1 MNNLIS
7 NWNSTKTRNLIIF
20 ICSLLSA
27 LLLWIYVTGVE
38 NQDIEETFRNIP
50 VEVRHSN
57 VLKDNYGLTMITSS
71 QLFTDVT
78 LSGRRSDLNRLK
90 NEDISVYL
98 DLSAVEEA
106 GDKSLPV
113 KHDPLP
119 TGVNYVSSST
129 ETVMVTVDKII
140 DKEFE
145 ITANANYIISS
156 SYDVED
162 AIITDSESNEL
173 RAVRVSGPQKEIDSI
188 ASIRAD
194 VDFGEIDSTTEA
206 KTNLVMYDSL
216 GTPIVSNKLTLSH
229 TSVKVK
235 VPVYTEKKLKLT
247 VEQAYGTFSEEQVKF
262 RINPSEIAVKGDP
275 KVLSKMDT
283 LMLDAINEKQIGL
296 YRTGSYKI
304 TIKVPDGMTITS
316 NHSVA
321 NVTATLSD
329 SVNKNTVE
337 FPTKN
342 ITLKHLDENL
352 ECTFKRD
359 EITLTAFNSTESTL
373 DEKDVNVVLDLT
385 DYTEPGTY
393 TATVSAATIDRI
405 NYAYIIDE
413 DGDYSVTF
421 TIKDKN

>member
-1 MNNLIS
+1 MNKLVS

-38 NQDIEETFRNIP
+38 NQDVEETFRNIP

-78 LSGRRSDLNRLK
+78 LSGRRSDLNKLK
-90 NEDISVYL
+90 NEDIAVYL

-106 GDKSLPV
+106 GDKSLPL

-119 TGVNYVSSST
+119 TGITYISSST

-162 AIITDSESNEL
+162 AIVTDSESNEL

-188 ASIRAD
+188 ATIRAD

-235 VPVYTEKKLKLT
+235 IPVYTEKKLKLT
-247 VEQAYGTFSEEQVKF
+247 VEQAYGTFSEDQIKF

-283 LMLDAINEKQIGL
+283 LMLDAVNEKQIGL

-304 TIKVPDGMTITS
+304 TIKVPEGMTITS

-329 SVNKNTVE
+329 GVNKNTLD
-337 FPTKN
+337 FPTSD

-352 ECTFKRD
+352 ECSFKEE
-359 EITLTAFNSTESTL
+359 EITLTAFNATESTL
-373 DEKDVNVVLDLT
+373 DEKDVNVILDLT

-393 TATVSAATIDRI
+393 TATVSASTIERI

-413 DGDYSVTF
+413 GGDYSVTF
-421 TIKDKN
+421 TIRNKK

>member
-1 MNNLIS
+1 MNRLTE

-38 NQDIEETFRNIP
+38 NQDVEKTYRNIP
-50 VEVRHSN
+50 IEVRHAN
-57 VLKDNYGLTMITSS
+57 LLKDNYGLTMITSS

-78 LSGRRSDLNRLK
+78 LSGKRTDLNKLK
-90 NEDISVYL
+90 NDEIKIFL
-98 DLSAVEEA
+98 DLSGVEEA

-113 KHDPLP
+113 RHDTLP
-119 TGVNYVSSST
+119 VGVKYVSSSSDT
-129 ETVMVTVDKII
+129 IMVTVDKII

-145 ITANANYIISS
+145 IAANANYIISS
-156 SYDVED
+156 AYEVEG
-162 AIITDSESNEL
+162 AIVTDSESNEL
-173 RAVRVSGPQKEIDSI
+173 RAVRISGPQKEIDAI
-188 ASIRAD
+188 ASVRAN

-216 GTPIVSNKLTLSH
+216 GNPIISSKLTLSH
-229 TSVKVK
+229 TAVKVK
-235 VPVYTEKKLKLT
+235 IPVYTEKKLRLT
-247 VEQAYGTFSEEQVKF
+247 VEQAYGTFAEDQINF
-262 RINPSEIAVKGDP
+262 RISPSEIAVKGDP

-304 TIKVPDGMTITS
+304 TIKVPEGMTITS

-321 NVTATLSD
+321 NVTATLSN
-329 SVNKNTVE
+329 SVVRNTVE
-337 FPTKN
+337 FPTSK

-352 ECTFKRD
+352 ECSFKKD
-359 EITLTAFNSTESTL
+359 ELTLTAFNSTESTL
-373 DEKDVNVVLDLT
+373 DEKDVNVILDLT

-393 TATVSAATIDRI
+393 TATVSASTIDRI
-405 NYAYIIDE
+405 SYAYIIDE
-413 DGDYSVTF
+413 GGDYSVTF
-421 TIKDKN
+421 TIKAKK

>member
-1 MNNLIS
+1 MNRLTE

-38 NQDIEETFRNIP
+38 NQDVEKTYRNIP
-50 VEVRHSN
+50 IEVRHAN
-57 VLKDNYGLTMITSS
+57 LLKDNYGLTMITSS

-78 LSGRRSDLNRLK
+78 LSGKRADLNKLK
-90 NEDISVYL
+90 TDEIKIFL
-98 DLSAVEEA
+98 DLSGVEEA
-106 GDKSLPV
+106 GDKTLPV
-113 KHDPLP
+113 RHDTLP
-119 TGVNYVSSST
+119 AGVKYVSSSSD
-129 ETVMVTVDKII
+129 TVMVTVDTII

-156 SYDVED
+156 AYEVES
-162 AIITDSESNEL
+162 AVITDSESNEL
-173 RAVRVSGPQKEIDSI
+173 RAVRVSGPQKEINSI
-188 ASIRAD
+188 ASVRAN

-216 GTPIVSNKLTLSH
+216 GNPIVSSKLTMSH

-235 VPVYTEKKLKLT
+235 IPVFTEKKLKLT
-247 VEQAYGTFSEEQVKF
+247 VEQAYGTFAEEQINF
-262 RINPSEIAVKGDP
+262 RISPSEIAVKGDP

-283 LMLDAINEKQIGL
+283 LMLDAVNEKQIGL

-321 NVTATLSD
+321 NVTATLSS
-329 SVNKNTVE
+329 SVDRNTVD
-337 FPTKN
+337 FPTSK

-352 ECTFKRD
+352 ECSFKKD
-359 EITLTAFNSTESTL
+359 ELTLTAFNSTEATL
-373 DEKDVNVVLDLT
+373 DEKDVTVTLDLT

-393 TATVSAATIDRI
+393 TATVTASMIDRI
-405 NYAYIIDE
+405 SYAYIIDE
-413 DGDYSVTF
+413 GGDYPVTF
-421 TIKDKN
+421 TIKAKK